1 MHDPRANRIWK
12 EDRVTTLVFFRKDM
26 FYPLDMP
33 AIPDKTIEELAR
45 DNAECNP
52 GTIRVED
59 ASGNV
64 LWRVQ

>member
-1 MHDPRANRIWK
+1 M
-12 EDRVTTLVFFRKDM
+12 TTLVFFRKDV

-33 AIPDKTIEELAR
+33 IILGKTIEEVAR

-59 ASGNV
+59 ITGRI
-64 LWRVQ
+64 LWRLQ